1 MNITETQLN
10 AEKTVLGNCIDG
22 ADKVASLIEQGI
34 GRSHFA
40 FPVHQKIWAALEI
53 LSKTPEMCNITGLIK
68 HLEDAGVLEV
78 VGGHVG
84 LVELSTNFAYHFQ
97 FEASVKILVASRKRR
112 DMEALF
118 LAGLEKVNDFTITE
132 DEVLAEVEKS
142 VSSMREMCG
151 VSAVSRIGDS
161 VQKVIENMEYR
172 IKNPGQVKGIPTGF
186 QRMDRILDGL
196 QDTSM
201 IVIGARPAVG
211 KTSFMTNILLNIA
224 NSEIPV
230 GMFSLEMSRVQI
242 LERIMFGQS
251 GINAAALRQGK
262 RLSSYQQGAFTSSVR
277 KVKSLPFFVDDRGA
291 LRIDQ
296 IQATAR
302 RMVAD
307 HGVRCIGVDY
317 LQLANPSSRGAS
329 REREVSEI
337 SAGLKALAKE
347 LNIPVIVLAQLNREA
362 EKRAGKEAGVPRVS
376 DLRDSGSIEQ
386 DADQIMLLYR
396 PFTNDRDANPE
407 EAKLI
412 VGKNRF
418 GETGYIDLKWD
429 AAATTYKEV

>member
-1 MNITETQLN
+1 MQLTETQLN

-22 ADKVASLIEQGI
+22 ADKVGALIEQGI
-34 GRSHFA
+34 GRTHFA
-40 FPVHQKIWAALEI
+40 LPAHQTIWAAFEELA
-53 LSKTPEMCNITGLIK
+53 KTPEKLNITDLIQ
-68 HLEDAGVLEV
+68 HLEASGQLES
-78 VGGHVG
+78 VGGHAG
-84 LVELSTNFAYHFQ
+84 LVELATSFAYHFQ
-97 FEASVKILVASRKRR
+97 FEPSVKILTSAKKRR
-112 DMEALF
+112 DVEALF
-118 LAGLEKVNDFTITE
+118 ISGLENIQDPTLTE
-132 DEVLAEVEKS
+132 GEVLAEAEKVMS
-142 VSSMREMCG
+142 TLRETYKVAQVARMADG
-151 VSAVSRIGDS
+151 T
-161 VQKVIENMEYR
+161 QKVVEELEFR
-172 IKNPGQVKGIPTGF
+172 INNPGQTKGLPTGYPSLD
-186 QRMDRILDGL
+186 RMLDGL
-196 QDTSM
+196 QKTSM

-211 KTSFMTNILLNIA
+211 KTSFMTNILYNLA
-224 NSEIPV
+224 VEGVPV
-230 GMFSLEMSRVQI
+230 GMFSLEMSKEQL
-242 LERIMFGQS
+242 LERTLFGMS
-251 GINAAALRQGK
+251 KINAANLRRGIK
-262 RLSSYQQGAFTSSVR
+262 LTKWQQEAFTNAVR
-277 KVKSLPFFVDDRGA
+277 KVKRLPFFMDDRGA

-307 HGVRCIGVDY
+307 HGVKCIGVDY
-317 LQLANPSSRGAS
+317 LQLANPTGRQSS

-396 PFTNDRDANPE
+396 PYIMDKNADPQ
-407 EAKLI
+407 EAKI
-412 VGKNRF
+412 IIGKNRF

>member
-22 ADKVASLIEQGI
+22 ADKVAALIEQGI
-34 GRSHFA
+34 GRFHFVLPA
-40 FPVHQKIWAALEI
+40 HQKIWAAFEELA
-53 LSKTPEMCNITGLIK
+53 KTPEKLNITDLIQ
-68 HLEDAGVLEV
+68 HMDSSGELEG

-84 LVELSTNFAYHFQ
+84 LVELSTRFAYHFQ
-97 FEASVKILVASRKRR
+97 FEPSMKILTAAKKRR
-112 DMEALF
+112 DVEALF
-118 LAGLEKVNDFTITE
+118 ISGLENLHDLTLSE
-132 DEVLAEVEKS
+132 EEVLAEAEK
-142 VSSMREMCG
+142 VMSSLRETYG
-151 VSAVSRIGDS
+151 VPQVARMADGT
-161 VQKVIENMEYR
+161 QKVVEGLEFR
-172 IKNPGQVKGIPTGF
+172 IKNPGQTKGLPTGYPSLD
-186 QRMDRILDGL
+186 RMLDGL
-196 QDTSM
+196 QKTSM

-211 KTSFMTNILLNIA
+211 KTSLLTNILYNLAYDNV
-224 NSEIPV
+224 PV
-230 GMFSLEMSRVQI
+230 GLFSMEMSKEQL
-242 LERIMFGQS
+242 LERTLFGMS
-251 GINAAALRQGK
+251 KINAASLRRGIK
-262 RLSSYQQGAFTSSVR
+262 LTKWQQEAFTNAVR
-277 KVKSLPFFVDDRGA
+277 KVKSLPFYVDDRGA

>member
-1 MNITETQLN
+1 MQLTDTQLN
-10 AEKTVLGNCIDG
+10 AERTVLGNCIDG
-22 ADKVASLIEQGI
+22 ADKVGTLIDQGFTKD
-34 GRSHFA
+34 HFA
-40 FPVHQKIWAALEI
+40 LPAHQKVWSAFEAL
-53 LSKTPEMCNITGLIK
+53 SRTPEMCNITGLIQ
-68 HLEDAGVLEV
+68 HLETAGELES
-78 VGGHVG
+78 VGGHIG
-84 LVELSTNFAYHFQ
+84 LVELSTNYAYHYK
-97 FEASVKILVASRKRR
+97 FESSVKILVASRKRR

-151 VSAVSRIGDS
+151 VKAVVNISDGI
-161 VQKVIENMEYR
+161 QQVIENMEYR
-172 IKNPGQVKGIPTGF
+172 IKNPGQVKGIPTGY
-186 QRMDRILDGL
+186 QKLDRVLDGL
-196 QDTSM
+196 QDTNM

-211 KTSFMTNILLNIA
+211 KTSLMTNILLNIA
-224 NSEIPV
+224 DSGIPV
-230 GMFSLEMSRVQI
+230 ALFSMEMSKVQI

-251 GINAAALRQGK
+251 GIDPMALRRGQK
-262 RLSSYQQGAFTSSVR
+262 LTTYQQGAFTGAVR
-277 KVKSLPFFVDDRGA
+277 RIKGLSFFIDDRPA

-337 SAGLKALAKE
+337 SAGLKAMAKE
-347 LNIPVIVLAQLNREA
+347 LKVPVIVLAQLNREA

-396 PFTNDRDANPE
+396 PYTNDRDANPE

-412 VGKNRF
+412 VGKNRY

-429 AAATTYKEV
+429 AAATTYREV